1 MANNPLDL
9 KEFKHYLNFV
19 NDGVGRIPISEP
31 VKFDGAAFSVE
42 QDTKGYARD
51 ITYMAEEIDL
61 EFYEGFF
68 EKGDQYE
75 LENGLIV
82 DELGHAID
90 YLFRYNR
97 DYGFQAQIEYILE
110 RNGVE
115 FILGELNFEGAKTD
129 ELTYFYCK
137 VVQNTK
143 RALSKRRE
151 DTKIDGFATEDLD
164 GNTVA
169 PIQTENVLLQA
180 KPVFQVSEWEKT
192 YFWAYTG
199 SNVDGQNKILW
210 QNPINQIKNS
220 GIESTLSGSV
230 DKFVL
235 TTSVTGLT
243 PPPLGMDKMVFV
255 DASEDLVNGKFKIK
269 NLKISY
275 YITVGE
281 NFTDNATLV
290 SGQIKPR
297 YVLFYGTDSDVDSLG
312 SNSAILNYSSEF
324 IGVENVSGFGGL
336 NGSDFADRYDLT
348 FEDVEV
354 DLLDVYSG
362 ISVYASFYLDR
373 YFTLTNWLSGEIEG
387 SFNRVAVSTVIKAV
401 RYVDLIKQSLK
412 VINGMEITS
421 PDFEVGGK
429 YYDLFAFSGN
439 LIRQRDDVPFYITF
453 KDRRENLA
461 LMNADVQINDDDA
474 ILVQYDKYYDNVEN
488 GVFNLVPDTKFNMV
502 YNKRYACNLL
512 EFEFKNYEKDRDES
526 NTLDAIHT
534 KAQFSI
540 NNTRVKNTKKISIAD
555 TFDPFKIESIRRQQ
569 FKETTALDGDD
580 KIHALDCIQLAP
592 NSLGGFTASMTHQI
606 QDNGDLKLLK
616 DAELPSWAL
625 LGFDVSNIF
634 NITEGINIGSYT
646 VAEIENT
653 IITLTPSGGTVPTD
667 EDIALTTVSYPLTNV
682 LYTNRTDEGFDQIEN
697 LLNGD
702 NFSNLRYS
710 IRRNLIEWESYIST
724 CAEYISDNPKNT
736 EFTNNG
742 ELVTQFEGGETYTEN
757 GDIDLQTIKE
767 GLVTPRLYDT
777 DVVAEYDDVLDL
789 ITKYQQLATIGG
801 FIRVS
806 GNNGD
811 IKKLYPQKLTYTW
824 ATKVLNI
831 VGEERNESDDVVINI
846 ENGVI
851 IINNVSYDIDFS
863 DSSVY
868 EIVGDYLAIY
878 DNNQIK
884 IINFTRYNEY
894 IVQGETFDNIYDLA
908 QSLINL

>member
-164 GNTVA
+164 GNTVT
-169 PIQTENVLLQA
+169 PIQTENILLKA
-180 KPVFQVSEWEKT
+180 KPVDQLSEYTGNSSFFRVRNITGGSNYGYYNNIANIVKSEIDNTLT
-192 YFWAYTG
+192 YFVG
-199 SNVDGQNKILW
+199 FN
-210 QNPINQIKNS
+210 NP
-220 GIESTLSGSV
+220 E
-230 DKFVL
+230 KFVYINALNSL
-235 TTSVTGLT
+235 TNLDIEIDVNITLRKYLGNIGSGLLRMQYFIGEDSDIQLDPVNQVIGASTIFQLNINDNQTDSINETININGLQIPAGKRLYIWFFLKMDSTGVYGVEGLINENQ
-243 PPPLGMDKMVFV
+243 
-255 DASEDLVNGKFKIK
+255 SIKIK
-269 NLKISY
+269 
-275 YITVGE
+275 
-281 NFTDNATLV
+281 AT
-290 SGQIKPR
+290 S
-297 YVLFYGTDSDVDSLG
+297 T
-312 SNSAILNYSSEF
+312 
-324 IGVENVSGFGGL
+324 
-336 NGSDFADRYDLT
+336 
-348 FEDVEV
+348 
-354 DLLDVYSG
+354 
-362 ISVYASFYLDR
+362 
-373 YFTLTNWLSGEIEG
+373 
-387 SFNRVAVSTVIKAV
+387 AVSTVIKAV

-412 VINGMEITS
+412 VINGMEIIS

-540 NNTRVKNTKKISIAD
+540 NNTRVKNTKKISISD

-625 LGFDVSNIF
+625 LGFDVGNIF
-634 NITEGINIGSYT
+634 NITEGINVGSYT

-682 LYTNRTDEGFDQIEN
+682 LYTNRTDEGFDQIDN

-724 CAEYISDNPKNT
+724 CAEYISENPKNT

-846 ENGVI
+846 DNGVI

>member
-42 QDTKGYARD
+42 QDTKAYARD

-68 EKGDQYE
+68 EKGEQYE

-90 YLFRYNR
+90 YLFRYNK
-97 DYGFQAQIEYILE
+97 DYGFQSQIEYILE

-164 GNTVA
+164 GNTVV
-169 PIQTENVLLQA
+169 PIQTENVLLKA
-180 KPVFQVSEWEKT
+180 KPVNKLSEWQSKTDSFRVRNITSGDNFGYYNSIANITKSEINNTLT
-192 YFWAYTG
+192 YFPSFDSPNTFVYVNAQNDLT
-199 SNVDGQNKILW
+199 NVSLEVDIDL
-210 QNPINQIKNS
+210 
-220 GIESTLSGSV
+220 TLQSYLGNLGSGSL
-230 DKFVL
+230 KLQYFI
-235 TTSVTGLT
+235 G
-243 PPPLGMDKMVFV
+243 
-255 DASEDLVNGKFKIK
+255 EDSDIQLDPVNQVIGAVNILSLNITDNNIDTINNNFTID
-269 NLKISY
+269 NLEVG
-275 YITVGE
+275 VGE
-281 NFTDNATLV
+281 KLYIWFFIKMSSTGVYGVEGLINENASIKINAT
-290 SGQIKPR
+290 S
-297 YVLFYGTDSDVDSLG
+297 T
-312 SNSAILNYSSEF
+312 AI
-324 IGVENVSGFGGL
+324 
-336 NGSDFADRYDLT
+336 
-348 FEDVEV
+348 
-354 DLLDVYSG
+354 
-362 ISVYASFYLDR
+362 
-373 YFTLTNWLSGEIEG
+373 
-387 SFNRVAVSTVIKAV
+387 STVIKAV

-412 VINGMEITS
+412 VINGMEIIS

-429 YYDLFAFSGN
+429 YYDLLAFSGN

-461 LMNADVQINDDDA
+461 LMNADVQINDNDA

-502 YNKRYACNLL
+502 YNSRYAVNLL
-512 EFEFKNYEKDRDES
+512 EFDFKNYEKDRDES

-540 NNTRVKNTKKISIAD
+540 NNTRVKNTKKISISD

-580 KIHALDCIQLAP
+580 KIHGLDCIELSP

-606 QDNGDLKLLK
+606 DSETGDLSLLK

-625 LGFDVSNIF
+625 LGFDTSNDF
-634 NITEGINIGSYT
+634 NITQGINIGSYT
-646 VAEIENT
+646 VTEIENT
-653 IITLTPSGGTVPTD
+653 IITLTPLPGTTPTD
-667 EDIALTTVSYPLTNV
+667 NDIALTTVSYPLTNV
-682 LYTNRTDEGFDQIEN
+682 LYTNRTNEGFDQIDN

-724 CAEYISDNPKNT
+724 CAEYINENPKNT

-789 ITKYQQLATIGG
+789 ITKYQQISTIGG

-811 IKKLYPQKLTYTW
+811 VKKLYPQKLTYTW

-831 VGEERNESDDVVINI
+831 VGEERNESDDVVINFV
-846 ENGVI
+846 NGVLN
-851 IINNVSYDIDFS
+851 INNVPYEINFA

-884 IINFTRYNEY
+884 IINFTRYNEF

-908 QSLINL
+908 QSLIDL

>member
-42 QDTKGYARD
+42 QDTKAYARD

-164 GNTVA
+164 GNTVT

-180 KPVFQVSEWEKT
+180 KPVLGVSEWET
-192 YFWAYTG
+192 VSFDYNRTG
-199 SNVDGQNKILW
+199 ANGFYGLQPAATFPVFRN
-210 QNPINQIKNS
+210 IK
-220 GIESTLSGSV
+220 ESTIKDTLTSFYDVKEERFGTSGTDFFEESI
-230 DKFVL
+230 
-235 TTSVTGLT
+235 
-243 PPPLGMDKMVFV
+243 
-255 DASEDLVNGKFKIK
+255 EDLRFIRAETELSNIKLKIK
-269 NLKISY
+269 NVNIQCGFSGIVPIQKSLVVRYGSSFV
-275 YITVGE
+275 VGE
-281 NFTDNATLV
+281 YDIITLFFSDDDNISIVNQDYEVTIPFVPSGGYVQLSFTIFDPYPIPSVTPSS
-290 SGQIKPR
+290 SGNLSI
-297 YVLFYGTDSDVDSLG
+297 
-312 SNSAILNYSSEF
+312 
-324 IGVENVSGFGGL
+324 
-336 NGSDFADRYDLT
+336 
-348 FEDVEV
+348 
-354 DLLDVYSG
+354 
-362 ISVYASFYLDR
+362 
-373 YFTLTNWLSGEIEG
+373 LSGGELEITAV
-387 SFNRVAVSTVIKAV
+387 STAVSTVIKAV

-540 NNTRVKNTKKISIAD
+540 NNTRVKNTKKISIDD

-592 NSLGGFTASMTHQI
+592 NSLEGFTTSMTHQI

-625 LGFDVSNIF
+625 LGFDVGSIF

-646 VAEIENT
+646 VTEIENT

-667 EDIALTTVSYPLTNV
+667 DNIALTTVSYPLTNV
-682 LYTNRTDEGFDQIEN
+682 LYTNRTDEGFDQIDN

-724 CAEYISDNPKNT
+724 CAEYISENPKNT

>member
-1 MANNPLDL
+1 
-9 KEFKHYLNFV
+9 
-19 NDGVGRIPISEP
+19 
-31 VKFDGAAFSVE
+31 
-42 QDTKGYARD
+42 
-51 ITYMAEEIDL
+51 
-61 EFYEGFF
+61 
-68 EKGDQYE
+68 
-75 LENGLIV
+75 
-82 DELGHAID
+82 
-90 YLFRYNR
+90 
-97 DYGFQAQIEYILE
+97 
-110 RNGVE
+110 
-115 FILGELNFEGAKTD
+115 
-129 ELTYFYCK
+129 
-137 VVQNTK
+137 
-143 RALSKRRE
+143 
-151 DTKIDGFATEDLD
+151 
-164 GNTVA
+164 
-169 PIQTENVLLQA
+169 
-180 KPVFQVSEWEKT
+180 
-192 YFWAYTG
+192 
-199 SNVDGQNKILW
+199 
-210 QNPINQIKNS
+210 
-220 GIESTLSGSV
+220 
-230 DKFVL
+230 
-235 TTSVTGLT
+235 
-243 PPPLGMDKMVFV
+243 
-255 DASEDLVNGKFKIK
+255 
-269 NLKISY
+269 
-275 YITVGE
+275 
-281 NFTDNATLV
+281 
-290 SGQIKPR
+290 
-297 YVLFYGTDSDVDSLG
+297 
-312 SNSAILNYSSEF
+312 
-324 IGVENVSGFGGL
+324 
-336 NGSDFADRYDLT
+336 
-348 FEDVEV
+348 
-354 DLLDVYSG
+354 
-362 ISVYASFYLDR
+362 
-373 YFTLTNWLSGEIEG
+373 
-387 SFNRVAVSTVIKAV
+387 
-401 RYVDLIKQSLK
+401 
-412 VINGMEITS
+412 MEITS

-625 LGFDVSNIF
+625 LGFDVGNIF

-646 VAEIENT
+646 VTEIENT

-682 LYTNRTDEGFDQIEN
+682 LYTNRTDEGFDQIDN

-724 CAEYISDNPKNT
+724 CAEYISENPKNT

-846 ENGVI
+846 DNGVI